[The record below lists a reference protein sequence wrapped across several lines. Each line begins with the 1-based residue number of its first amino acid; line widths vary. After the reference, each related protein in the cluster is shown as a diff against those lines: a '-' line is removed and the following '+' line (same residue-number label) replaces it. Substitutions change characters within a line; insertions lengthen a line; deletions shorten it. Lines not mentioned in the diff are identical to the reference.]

1 MRTIRYNLHLL
12 LWALIELKWY
22 ILLPIAVGLSMF
34 RRRRQIVSVW
44 PETGIALA
52 PKVVLFM
59 HFDKSGRVRAQ
70 ILDYVRQFQAN
81 GRSVVFITNAGKLA
95 PEAVAGLREVC
106 AGIIIR
112 RNRGYDFGAWCD
124 GVEHLA
130 LPRAETEEVIFA
142 NDSVFGPLTPL
153 ETMLESFDY
162 TKADIWGLTES
173 WQFRYHLQSFFMA
186 FGPAAL
192 RSGAFKKFW
201 DGIRPVR
208 WKNYI
213 VRYYEIGITQ
223 QMVKAGLSCAA
234 VWPYLDLVEKVD
246 FETFDSLITQ
256 TETETGKV
264 DPILRNRRL
273 QAVRLRDAI
282 ARRVALNPTA
292 DLWRQLLMSG
302 FPFIK
307 RELLRENPTS
317 VEDVGDW
324 IRLVRESLNADPE
337 PIVRDLK
344 LMLKDKAP

>member
-1 MRTIRYNLHLL
+1 MRTLRYNLTLIY
-12 LWALIELKWY
+12 WALIELKWY
-22 ILLPIAVGLSMF
+22 LTLPIAMFLALF

-44 PETGIALA
+44 PESGIAVA

-59 HFDKSGRVRAQ
+59 HYDRSGRVRGQ
-70 ILDYVRQFQAN
+70 ILDYVRQLRTG
-81 GRSVVFITNAGKLA
+81 GRSVVFVTNAGRLV
-95 PEAVAGLREVC
+95 PEAMAALRELC

-112 RNRGYDFGAWCD
+112 RNQGYDFGAWCD
-124 GVEHLA
+124 AVEHLA

-142 NDSVFGPLTPL
+142 NDSVFGPLAPL
-153 ETMLESFDY
+153 DGALAALDY
-162 TKADIWGLTES
+162 AKADIWGLTES

-186 FGPAAL
+186 FGPKAL
-192 RSGAFKKFW
+192 RSPAFKMFW
-201 DGIRPVR
+201 DGIKPVP

-223 QMVKAGLSCAA
+223 QMVKAGLSCSA

-246 FETFDSLITQ
+246 YESFDELITRM
-256 TETETGKV
+256 ETEAGKV
-264 DPILRNRRL
+264 DPILRNRKL
-273 QAVRLRDAI
+273 QALRLRDAI

-307 RELLRENPTS
+307 RELLRENPTA
-317 VEDVGDW
+317 VEDVSDW
-324 IRLVRESLNADPE
+324 IATVRQQLKADPE